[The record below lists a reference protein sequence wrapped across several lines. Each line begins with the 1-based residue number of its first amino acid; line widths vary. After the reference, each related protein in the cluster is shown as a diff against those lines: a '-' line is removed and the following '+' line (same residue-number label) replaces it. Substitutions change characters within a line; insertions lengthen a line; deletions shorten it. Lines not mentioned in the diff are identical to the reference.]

1 MDTKDTDKDTHHPHQ
16 PPAMSSTAD
25 GPDAALRHVSEAQP
39 FPRDTGPSV
48 RYVAEGMA
56 NMVFSFPGG
65 GVRDLLLRV
74 PKRATGSYSDIHGH
88 WCRYIYPLFRP
99 ADLVPQYLVAL
110 DDGGAG
116 GADSNGDLVRSAVR
130 TELDR
135 VEGEGGRPLKFR
147 GSKLKEDIREVML
160 IRDMRPR
167 DDAEKL
173 IEFKPKWLAQSPTAP
188 AGARRCRNCARE
200 ALRSRKKDEF
210 VGSILCPLRLLDR
223 GSPESLRI
231 VCDDLTAAAG
241 ADAGVFAEGS
251 RGLES
256 LREWLLTNELLPRLR
271 DAQLANDTVGVLE
284 PEDTFGLGR
293 AMTLRD
299 CTCYVRLTPGGG
311 GGGGVEARLGDL
323 DLKDQE
329 TKLEYWK
336 NMELELIDGGWYMG
350 AEVPRVKTNCLLEA

>member
-1 MDTKDTDKDTHHPHQ
+1 MPT
-16 PPAMSSTAD
+16 TAD
-25 GPDAALRHVSEAQP
+25 GRDSALQHTPKAQP
-39 FPRDTGPSV
+39 FPRGTGPSV

-56 NMVFSFPGG
+56 NMVFSLPGAEG
-65 GVRDLLLRV
+65 NMRDLLIRV
-74 PKRATGSYSDIHGH
+74 PKRATGSYDDIHGH
-88 WCRYIYPLFRP
+88 WCRHIYPLFRP
-99 ADLVPQYLVAL
+99 ADLVPQYLVTL
-110 DDGGAG
+110 DDGA
-116 GADSNGDLVRSAVR
+116 ANGDLVRSAIR
-130 TELDR
+130 TELDL
-135 VEGEGGRPLKFR
+135 VERENGRPLKFR
-147 GSKLKEDIREVML
+147 GSELKEDIRDAML
-160 IRDMRPR
+160 IRNMRPR

-200 ALRSRKKDEF
+200 ALRSRKKDEG

-223 GSPESLRI
+223 DSPESARI

-241 ADAGVFAEGS
+241 REEEEEEAAAAVFAEGS
-251 RGLES
+251 RELES
-256 LREWLLTNELLPRLR
+256 LRGWLLTNELLPRLR

-284 PEDTFGLGR
+284 PTDTFSLGR

-299 CTCYVRLTPGGG
+299 CTCYVRLAPGGG
-311 GGGGVEARLGDL
+311 AVEARLGDL

-350 AEVPRVKTNCLLEA
+350 TEKPQVKTNCLLET